1 MFAENLK
8 KYRKKKKLTQTDL
21 ADRLSNLLNR
31 TFTYQN
37 IKSYEYGTNPQ
48 IEVIVALAEALD
60 IPVQFLFDDSKEPIK
75 KIVKNDFGN
84 VNINEDA
91 VLKIPLLDG
100 YIGAGSTGVIETCD
114 ILNHVYIDSNLVKKE
129 FRENEITA
137 IKIIGDSMKP
147 YLNENDL
154 VLFSKMDQYHR
165 GHDGKYV
172 IKTDSGL
179 MVKNLKFNING
190 DIIISSENKSYPDE
204 KVNKNSQQFLEIV
217 GIVVGR
223 ILKN

>member
-1 MFAENLK
+1 MFNENLK
-8 KYRKKKKLTQTDL
+8 KYRLKRKLTQTDVAVHL
-21 ADRLSNLLNR
+21 TELL
-31 TFTYQN
+31 TKKYTYEN
-37 IKSYEYGTNPQ
+37 IKSYEKGTNPQ
-48 IEVIVALAEALD
+48 IEVISALAEILD

-84 VNINEDA
+84 VNINDEA

-100 YIGAGSTGVIETCD
+100 YVGAGSTGIIETCD
-114 ILNHVYIDSNLVKKE
+114 ILNHVYIDSNLVKKQ
-129 FRENEITA
+129 FREKQITA
-137 IKIIGDSMKP
+137 IKVIGDSMKP
-147 YLNENDL
+147 YLFENDL
-154 VLFSKMDQYHR
+154 VLFSKISHS

-172 IKTDSGL
+172 IKTDCGL
-179 MVKNLKFNING
+179 MVKNLKFYING

-204 KVNKNSQQFLEIV
+204 KVHKNSQQYLEIV